1 MGLLKT
7 ISEMRMDKLV
17 ILGGLWL
24 VVGVPTLAL
33 LVTLVVSI
41 TSGGSVDG
49 NTMAMILAL
58 ALGIPG
64 LGLLVTMAVSIIV
77 GPFALWHAPWKDRMP
92 SPPTQASRARK
103 LSFGIVLLTIGVG
116 ISASLYVIPRI
127 TGIGG
132 IPMLFGTLILFGG
145 LGLIVSYFVVS
156 AIEKRQKE
164 EKDS

>member
-1 MGLLKT
+1 MGILKS
-7 ISEMRMDKLV
+7 ISEMGIGKLV
-17 ILGGLWL
+17 ILGVLWL

-41 TSGGSVDG
+41 TSDGSVDAS
-49 NTMAMILAL
+49 TMAMILAL

-64 LGLLVTMAVSIIV
+64 FALFVAMAVSVIV
-77 GPFALWHAPWKDRMP
+77 GPFALLSAPWKSHIPALP
-92 SPPTQASRARK
+92 SPKSRSRN

-145 LGLIVSYFVVS
+145 LGLIISYFVVS
-156 AIEKRQKE
+156 RIERRHKE
-164 EKDS
+164 E